1 MWTYLFSFGFL
12 LSIWTFCGFEFC
24 YKTSVLTM
32 SSQDKIK
39 RKSTEEKCF
48 CRHFFRDCLPLFVKW
63 RQGCLSLD
71 EDLLLL
77 RMLVFLHNSRIHH
90 MGVLFLCN
98 SSFLKIYFIFNT
110 ETVGSHTSSGRD
122 SLHVAR
128 RQRKQWRQFDCHK
141 AYHMSGSY
149 SQAFGSKD
157 LTTSCSAE

>member
-1 MWTYLFSFGFL
+1 MD
-12 LSIWTFCGFEFC
+12 I
-24 YKTSVLTM
+24 
-32 SSQDKIK
+32 SSRIYY
-39 RKSTEEKCF
+39 
-48 CRHFFRDCLPLFVKW
+48 HFVKW

-77 RMLVFLHNSRIHH
+77 RMHVFLHKSRITSY
-90 MGVLFLCN
+90 GRSYFLFT
-98 SSFLKIYFIFNT
+98 SFFNT

-128 RQRKQWRQFDCHK
+128 GQRKRLRQFDCHK
-141 AYHMSGSY
+141 AYHTLGSY

>member
-1 MWTYLFSFGFL
+1 MDVYFLFGFL
-12 LSIWTFCGFEFC
+12 LVFGPFCGFEFC

-48 CRHFFRDCLPLFVKW
+48 CRHFFTDCLPLFVKW

-77 RMLVFLHNSRIHH
+77 RMHVFLHNSRITSY
-90 MGVLFLCN
+90 G
-98 SSFLKIYFIFNT
+98 SSFFMQLPLFCIFTSFFNT

-128 RQRKQWRQFDCHK
+128 RQRKRWRQFDCHK
-141 AYHMSGSY
+141 AYHTSGSY